1 MSAFLVQRRAIA
13 ILVTLEAASLVA
25 MSAIHLARSERNSG
39 IPEAVICV
47 VLALGATAVY
57 RATPRWREI
66 ALSTVGFA
74 IAGFLLGLSITA
86 SSGDVANLAYH
97 ATVLPLL
104 IATFVIALRT
114 RALPTTT

>member
-1 MSAFLVQRRAIA
+1 MQRRAIA
-13 ILVTLEAASLVA
+13 ILITVAAASLVV

-74 IAGFLLGLSITA
+74 VAGFVLGLSITA
-86 SSGDVANLAYH
+86 SSGDAANLAYH

-104 IATFVIALRT
+104 IATFIIALRT
-114 RALPTTT
+114 RALATTT

>member
-1 MSAFLVQRRAIA
+1 MSTYLMRRRAIA
-13 ILVTLEAASLVA
+13 ILMTLEAASLVA
-25 MSAIHLARSERNSG
+25 TSAIHLARSERNSG

-47 VLALGATAVY
+47 VLAVGAITVY

-74 IAGFLLGLSITA
+74 SAGFLLGLSITA

-114 RALPTTT
+114 RTLPTTM

>member
-1 MSAFLVQRRAIA
+1 MQRRAIA

-25 MSAIHLARSERNSG
+25 MSAIHLVRSERNSG

-47 VLALGATAVY
+47 VLALGATAIY
-57 RATPRWREI
+57 RSTPHWRQI
-66 ALSTVGFA
+66 ALSAVGFA

>member
-1 MSAFLVQRRAIA
+1 MQRRAIA
-13 ILVTLEAASLVA
+13 ILVTLAAASLVV

-47 VLALGATAVY
+47 VLAVGATAVY
-57 RATPRWREI
+57 RSTPRWRQI

-86 SSGDVANLAYH
+86 TSGDVANLAYH

-114 RALPTTT
+114 RTLPTTT